1 MIGTVSGRVTVA
13 RALRALCVVLVI
25 WCVVPALPAAGVA
38 AGATEVFPIVV
49 DDLVPHVAGRATEFS
64 ATLIDADA
72 PVPDQ
77 VLSLWLQPSGSATF
91 VEVGQ
96 ATTDGNGMA
105 SVGAVLD
112 RNAVVQ
118 WRYGGSP
125 EHAASTSTTYVV
137 QIAPALTLRA
147 NDRTLRRGQRLVVR
161 GRTFPVKAG
170 CRVELWRGELRP
182 LVLGPKPVRL
192 ARSTVRAD
200 GTYRL
205 ERRFRHH
212 VRARIAVLV
221 PACGDNGQGL
231 SSYLGI
237 RVR

>member
-25 WCVVPALPAAGVA
+25 WCVVPAFPAAGVA

-64 ATLIDADA
+64 ATLVDGDQ
-72 PVPDQ
+72 PVSGA
-77 VLSLWLQPSGSATF
+77 VLVLWLQPSGAATF
-91 VEVGQ
+91 VEAGQ
-96 ATTDGNGMA
+96 ATTDESGMA

-112 RNAVVQ
+112 RNATVQ
-118 WRYGGSP
+118 GRAAGS
-125 EHAASTSTTYVV
+125 V
-137 QIAPALTLRA
+137 APAPPPAPRSGGQRA
-147 NDRTLRRGQRLVVR
+147 PARRGGPHDRTLRRGQRFVVR

-182 LVLGPKPVRL
+182 LVLGPRPVRL

-205 ERRFRHH
+205 VRRFRHAFRGR
-212 VRARIAVLV
+212 VAVLV
-221 PACGDNGQGL
+221 PACGDNGRGL
-231 SSYLGI
+231 SSYLRI

>member
-1 MIGTVSGRVTVA
+1 MA

-25 WCVVPALPAAGVA
+25 WCVVPAFPAAGVA

-64 ATLIDADA
+64 ATLVDGDQ
-72 PVPDQ
+72 PVSGA
-77 VLSLWLQPSGSATF
+77 VLVLWLQPSGAATF
-91 VEVGQ
+91 VEAGQ
-96 ATTDGNGMA
+96 ATTDESGMA

-112 RNAVVQ
+112 RNATVQ
-118 WRYGGSP
+118 WRYAGSL
-125 EHAASTSTTYVV
+125 EHAESTSTPYVV
-137 QIAPALTLRA
+137 QIAPALTVRA
-147 NDRTLRRGQRLVVR
+147 NDRTLRRGQRFVVR

-205 ERRFRHH
+205 ARRFRHALRTR
-212 VRARIAVLV
+212 VAVVV
-221 PACGDNGQGL
+221 PACGDNGRGL
-231 SSYLGI
+231 SSYLRI